1 MTDSRNRQVQVVGR
15 TDNVRFVAA
24 AISKSHP
31 DLGEQPTYRAAMP
44 WEGYQSDSSEEPF
57 EGEEMQIGMVL
68 DRVLAEFAG
77 DQ

>member
-57 EGEEMQIGMVL
+57 
-68 DRVLAEFAG
+68 
-77 DQ
+77 